1 MWTKENTSKG
11 EKIKYG
17 YRNKQKNK
25 KAFYEAYNEYQNL
38 EEHPELIQDI
48 RALYALK
55 RKLTVYSVLADRF
68 GQGLFTIRVQN
79 STYKCIKYFLDTEKS
94 KVDSFKTMMELFL
107 EEEQAC

>member
-1 MWTKENTSKG
+1 MDAAMNNKIEELKNT
-11 EKIKYG
+11 
-17 YRNKQKNK
+17 
-25 KAFYEAYNEYQNL
+25 FYEAYNEYRTL
-38 EEHPELIQDI
+38 EEHPELRKNI

-68 GQGLFTIRVQN
+68 GQGLFTIRVQS
-79 STYKCIKYFLDTEKS
+79 STYRSIKYFLDTEKS

>member
-1 MWTKENTSKG
+1 MDTETNK
-11 EKIKYG
+11 KIEEL
-17 YRNKQKNK
+17 K

-68 GQGLFTIRVQN
+68 
-79 STYKCIKYFLDTEKS
+79 
-94 KVDSFKTMMELFL
+94 
-107 EEEQAC
+107 

>member
-1 MWTKENTSKG
+1 MDTETTR
-11 EKIKYG
+11 KIEEL
-17 YRNKQKNK
+17 K

>member
-1 MWTKENTSKG
+1 MDTETNR
-11 EKIKYG
+11 KIEEL
-17 YRNKQKNK
+17 K
-25 KAFYEAYNEYQNL
+25 KAFYEAYNEYKNL

-68 GQGLFTIRVQN
+68 GHGLFTIRVQN
-79 STYKCIKYFLDTEKS
+79 STYKCIKYSLDTE

-107 EEEQAC
+107 EEEQTC